1 MAWAASYAGQVPA
14 MTIPPREPD
23 DPRNSDVLLRRRLLA
38 EGWNDRA
45 IRRQL
50 AGGTW
55 VKLRHGAY
63 LPATVWEQLDESGR
77 HSLRARAVQLQAS
90 TRVVLSHVSGLPE
103 YDAPT
108 WGLDLSEVHVT
119 RKDDRTGRREAG
131 VCQHCGKLEEGD
143 VVTRNGVEVMSATR
157 LALEIPTVADVEASL
172 CVVNYLLHA
181 GGTTQKALA
190 RRNDGMTHWPRTLG
204 TDLVLRLA
212 DPRIESVGESRTLHL
227 CFRHRLPMP
236 KIQYEVRDASG
247 QLLGRV
253 DFAWPELKVFLEFD
267 GKVKYEKLLKEGER
281 ASDVVIREKRRE
293 ELICRRTGWRC
304 LRLTWADL
312 ENPERTV
319 ALLRSVLFPSVAA

>member
-1 MAWAASYAGQVPA
+1 M
-14 MTIPPREPD
+14 MIPPREPD
-23 DPRNSDVLLRRRLLA
+23 DPRNSDVLLRRRLLE

-45 IRRQL
+45 IRRRL
-50 AGGTW
+50 ADRSW

-63 LPATVWEQLDESGR
+63 LPTPIWDQLDESGR
-77 HSLRARAVQLQAS
+77 HGLLARAVQLQAS
-90 TRVVLSHVSGLPE
+90 TEVVLSHVSGLPE

-131 VCQHCGKLEEGD
+131 VCQHCGTIEEGD

-157 LALEIPTVADVEASL
+157 LALEVTTIASVEASL

-181 GGTTQKALA
+181 GATTPEALA
-190 RRNDGMTHWPRTLG
+190 RRNEKMTHWPHTLS

-212 DPRIESVGESRTLHL
+212 DPRIESVGESRSFHL
-227 CFRHRLPMP
+227 CFRYRLPMP
-236 KIQYEVRDASG
+236 KSQYEVRDESG

-253 DFAWPELKVFLEFD
+253 DFAWPEHKVFLEFD
-267 GKVKYEKLLKEGER
+267 GKVKYEKLLKPGER

-304 LRLTWADL
+304 IRITWADL
-312 ENPERTV
+312 EDPERT
-319 ALLRSVLFPSVAA
+319 AAAIRSLLFPSLGA